1 MHLPCLTMTNICKS
15 APKLSLVSFFFYIFV
30 PIMRKILF
38 IAIIALICGKLSAQ
52 NTLSNQFGSSASGTD
67 RDMYDRNGNPIDTTA
82 VNDASTIPIGLTS
95 WKIDARFGNRTEVPV
110 DTLQHGFQNTNDTGG
125 PYGHYT
131 YLGNLGAPRIA
142 HVFFD
147 RKDVSQFFFFDPYDY
162 TVLQPQ
168 DVTYTNTK
176 SPFVNLTYYKQGSSR
191 DGEERFKAY
200 FAVNANKRLGFGFNI
215 DYVYGRGKYAHQS
228 TALFNGNLF
237 AYYLGDKYN
246 MHFSFIN
253 DNLKVAENGGITDDR
268 YVSAPLDM
276 AEGGRTYANSEIP
289 TNLSAIWNHN
299 TGYHAFLTHRY
310 NLGFYRDNPDE
321 NDTTNTQVFVPVT
334 SFMHTVKVD
343 VARRQ
348 YISQDETENT
358 EYFLNNFLPDIERD
372 KTDYLAVKNTLGIS
386 LREGFNKWAKA
397 GLTAFVTHEFRLS
410 LIHI

>member
-147 RKDVSQFFFFDPYDY
+147 RKDASQFFFFDPYDY

-176 SPFVNLTYYKQGSSR
+176 SPFVNLTYYKQGSSAT
-191 DGEERFKAY
+191 EK
-200 FAVNANKRLGFGFNI
+200 N
-215 DYVYGRGKYAHQS
+215 
-228 TALFNGNLF
+228 
-237 AYYLGDKYN
+237 
-246 MHFSFIN
+246 
-253 DNLKVAENGGITDDR
+253 
-268 YVSAPLDM
+268 VSKP
-276 AEGGRTYANSEIP
+276 I
-289 TNLSAIWNHN
+289 
-299 TGYHAFLTHRY
+299 
-310 NLGFYRDNPDE
+310 
-321 NDTTNTQVFVPVT
+321 
-334 SFMHTVKVD
+334 
-343 VARRQ
+343 
-348 YISQDETENT
+348 
-358 EYFLNNFLPDIERD
+358 LP
-372 KTDYLAVKNTLGIS
+372 
-386 LREGFNKWAKA
+386 
-397 GLTAFVTHEFRLS
+397 
-410 LIHI
+410 